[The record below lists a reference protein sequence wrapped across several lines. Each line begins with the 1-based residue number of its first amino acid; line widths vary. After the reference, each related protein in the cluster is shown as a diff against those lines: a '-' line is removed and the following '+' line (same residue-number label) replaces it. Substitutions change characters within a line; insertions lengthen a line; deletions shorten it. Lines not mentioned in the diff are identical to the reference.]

1 MPFFIIF
8 NTVKSLRL
16 YIIGLIIPLNFY
28 AQTLDADYKKL
39 YARLEKGENLKVADF
54 QKLLDQ
60 YRKQL
65 QNFPDESA
73 ELYYYRGNYLYAEG
87 KTDEA
92 VQSFNGA
99 YTFAMQAKDTT
110 FKYYVILAFARISY
124 NNKIYAK
131 SEEYYSYA
139 LPGLAVVYGQSSKEY
154 TKIYFEYV
162 RLLVQLDRLKEAKP
176 LLEALQYYYETMKMF
191 DDPTYLAVVGNLG
204 YVLQEMGSYK
214 EALAKYNSIIEND
227 KLLKAG
233 DTLEHVVMLSNIGE
247 TYREMGYYNE
257 ALSNLQTAKRFIQK
271 YKLPDV
277 AQAASIENNLGL
289 LYKGLNDFKNS
300 EKSFNNA
307 LKIYK
312 DSELEDTEPYCS
324 TLSNKS
330 DLLRMLGRKDEG
342 LKLLDLALKTREKYF
357 GKNSEN
363 YANALSNYGLILY
376 EMGEMDRALDHF
388 KEAYDIYKTTI
399 SNTHQSFANCLNN
412 LASCYYYNGD
422 YKKAEQYKFEAI
434 DIVEKTLGKEHYKYI
449 SFELGTFEILIATGQ
464 YQRAINLITEAS
476 VLAKKKFG
484 VNHDLYIRA
493 LINLASA
500 KLFVRKYEES
510 VSLFEEAIERK
521 MNGLNSFFYV
531 MSREDQVLYLEELQY
546 EFSWYST
553 VLFNY
558 SAVNPEADLK
568 ANYEKYLNF
577 HISLKSLLNK
587 NSMEWQKKANESKDP
602 SVIATYQKWKDL
614 KSELNDLYK
623 GDFAMELES
632 QLIEKINQLESNL
645 KTGIDLKPQVAFT
658 FKSLKE
664 QLNDGEAV
672 VDISKYTEMIDSTR
686 MDRYAALVVQK
697 NSIAPKCVFLSKER
711 YNDEKA
717 ANYYNDKM
725 DELVVDSVS
734 YGIFYKELDKALGDA
749 TKVYV
754 SAKGIYNRINL
765 QTLYD
770 PETKKY
776 LIETKE
782 IVSVPDLNAIASLNE
797 KGNTD
802 NTAQLFGNPD
812 FNYDFRKKVQVK
824 TKPKQELIAKRFG
837 LTSISDLPGTETEL
851 TEMVKSLTASNW
863 KVKSYKRI
871 EASEENIRKVR
882 SPKLL
887 HIATHG
893 YFLKDVEST
902 DKKFL
907 GFNTQKF
914 KQLADVRSGLILAG
928 AAINT
933 SDSVKVSSDKDGILT
948 SREASV
954 LDLSGTDLVVLSAC
968 QTGLGE
974 ETLNN
979 GVIGLQQAF
988 SNAGAKNLIL
998 SLWPVDDNATQLLM
1012 VKFYEYWLK
1021 DASNQN
1027 ISSAFKKA
1035 QLDVKQKFPH
1045 PYYWGAFVLLKN

>member
-1 MPFFIIF
+1 MIFFIQ
-8 NTVKSLRL
+8 V
-16 YIIGLIIPLNFY
+16 NFY
-28 AQTLDADYKKL
+28 AQTLDVDYKKL
-39 YARLEKGENLKVADF
+39 YSRLEKGEDLKVADF
-54 QKLLDQ
+54 QKLIDQ
-60 YRKQL
+60 YQKQL

-73 ELYYYRGNYLYAEG
+73 ELFYYRGNYLYGEG

-92 VQSFNGA
+92 IKSFNGA
-99 YTFAMQAKDTT
+99 YTYAMQAKDTT

-131 SEEYYSYA
+131 SEEYYAYA
-139 LPGLAVVYGQSSKEY
+139 LPGMAVVYGPSSKEY

-191 DDPTYLAVVGNLG
+191 DDPTYFAVIGNLG
-204 YVLQEMGSYK
+204 YVMQEMGDYNG
-214 EALAKYNSIIEND
+214 ALAKYRSVIEND
-227 KLLKAG
+227 KLLKVG
-233 DTLEHVVMLSNIGE
+233 DTLEHVVMLANIGE
-247 TYREMGYYNE
+247 AYREMGYYNE
-257 ALSNLQTAKRFIQK
+257 ALSNLQSAKRFMQK
-271 YKLPDV
+271 YKVPDV
-277 AQAASIENNLGL
+277 EQAASIENNLGL

-300 EKSFNNA
+300 EKSFDNA
-307 LKIYK
+307 IKIYK
-312 DSELEDTEPYCS
+312 DAELTDTEPYCS

-330 DLLRMLGRKDEG
+330 DLLRLLGRKEEG
-342 LKLLDLALKTREKYF
+342 LKILDLALKTREKYF

-376 EMGEMDRALDHF
+376 EMGDLKRALDYF
-388 KEAYDIYKTTI
+388 KEAYDIYKTTV
-399 SNTHQSFANCLNN
+399 SNTHQSYANCLNN
-412 LASCYYYNGD
+412 LSSCYYFNGD
-422 YKKAEQYKFEAI
+422 YKKAEEYKFEAI
-434 DIVEKTLGKEHYKYI
+434 SIVEKTLGKEHYKYI
-449 SFELGTFEILIATGQ
+449 SFTLGTFDVLIATSQ
-464 YQRAINLITEAS
+464 YQRAIQLITEAS

-510 VSLFEEAIERK
+510 VNLFEEAIERK
-521 MNGLNSFFYV
+521 MNSLNSFFYV
-531 MSREDQVLYLEELQY
+531 MSRENQVLYLEELQG
-546 EFSWYST
+546 EFSFYST

-558 SAVNPEADLK
+558 SWIHPEADMK
-568 ANYEKYLNF
+568 AKYEKYFNF
-577 HISLKSLLNK
+577 HITLKSLLNK
-587 NSMEWQKKANESKDP
+587 NSMEWQKKVSASKDP
-602 SVIATYQKWKDL
+602 AVNSTYQKWKDL
-614 KSELNDLYK
+614 KKELNDLYK
-623 GDFAMELES
+623 GDLAMEQEAE
-632 QLIEKINQLESNL
+632 LIEKINLLEANL
-645 KTGIDLKPQVAFT
+645 KSGIDLKQQSSFT
-658 FKSLKE
+658 FKTLKE
-664 QLNDGEAV
+664 QLNEGEAV
-672 VDISKYTEMIDSTR
+672 VDISKYTEMIDTTR

-697 NSIAPKCVFLSKER
+697 NSSAPRCVFLSKER
-711 YNDEKA
+711 FNDEKA
-717 ANYYNDKM
+717 VNYYNDKM
-725 DELVVDSVS
+725 DELKIDTLS
-734 YGIFYKELDKALGDA
+734 YGLFYKELDKALGDVA
-749 TKVYV
+749 KIYV
-754 SAKGIYNRINL
+754 SAKGVYNRINL
-765 QTLYD
+765 QTLYNPD
-770 PETKKY
+770 TKKY

-782 IVSVPDLNAIASLNE
+782 IISVPDLNAIATLNA
-797 KGNTD
+797 KGNTE

-824 TKPKQELIAKRFG
+824 VKTKPELLAKRFG
-837 LTSISDLPGTETEL
+837 LTNISDLPGTETEL
-851 TEMVKSLTASNW
+851 SEMQKSLMAGKW
-863 KVKSYKRI
+863 KVKSYTRI
-871 EASEENIRKVR
+871 EASEENLRKVN

-893 YFLKDVEST
+893 YFLKDIEST

-933 SDSVKVSSDKDGILT
+933 GDSVNVSSDKDGILT

-954 LDLSGTDLVVLSAC
+954 LNLNGTDLVVLSAC

-1021 DASNQN
+1021 DATNQN
-1027 ISSAFKKA
+1027 ISPAFKKA
-1035 QLDVKQKFPH
+1035 QLDVKQKYPH
-1045 PYYWGAFVLLKN
+1045 PYFWGAFVLLKN